1 VCPCKIAALRRA
13 LAPHVVRPQWTRQT
27 AIAMC
32 GRFIQD
38 LTADE
43 AADYFAAEPTA
54 LVHEAQAKRR
64 YNVGPGQE
72 VLAVRLHPKTH
83 VRTLDALHWGLVPH
97 FASDRKGAYRLIN
110 ARAETIDQ
118 RGTFRGAFERRR
130 CLVVARGFYE
140 WRKEGKHKQPF
151 AIVPRDGEPTA
162 FAGIWENWLDP
173 QTGEWLRSVAIVTT
187 AANEDVRALHDRMPV
202 VIAPAH
208 FASWL
213 GEQPVSPD
221 ELKALLS
228 TGRDTPAYE
237 TYPVHPRMNRATV
250 DDPDVVAPFE
260 PAQNPREDG

>member
-1 VCPCKIAALRRA
+1 
-13 LAPHVVRPQWTRQT
+13 
-27 AIAMC
+27 MC

-202 VIAPAH
+202 VIAPDH

-260 PAQNPREDG
+260 PPPNPREDG